1 MKTKNT
7 FLFTFLHTMKK
18 YFFLP
23 LMIFASLM
31 AGHAMNLTEAYHQ
44 FIMEM
49 QKKALTSG
57 VSFESLIK
65 DARYIFTFVPPDG
78 WSSSADQLLVF
89 LMISIILS
97 ALLGIMLFKFVT
109 NKKTVNVYYSLGI
122 KRTDLFISRYL
133 AGAVMILIAVSIP
146 VLVTVFVNIAWFG
159 SSAILW
165 KAAFFHVFHY
175 LVVCLASFTIAAAV
189 SGCIGTMVE
198 SVGFT
203 AILLVFPT
211 VAKIC
216 FENICKSLLNGIP
229 TRSILFTFL
238 EDFEKDILISLD
250 NTALGKFL
258 LNVNLFQLNNDRFFK
273 MGQVLEKNDLK
284 SWAFPSISPYLLWI
298 ALIAVIFVLGVIM
311 FKKRKA
317 EICGFT
323 GKNKFL
329 NSVASALISFFV
341 ISIISVKIENVF
353 VLTLLGILIS
363 FIFFSII
370 ELILTRSLK
379 DYVKAL
385 KIAPVHAVLVILLI
399 STLATGFFG
408 YSKRIPDIEEI
419 ESVRISMPITL
430 TGAKKTNS
438 FDRYEDFKFRQHK
451 DDSDIYNY
459 FYLQTAPNHLMPEMK
474 DKNDIKAVLDIHKA
488 IIDEGKLYKE
498 DDRERTD
505 YSKRTSDVY
514 VAIVYK
520 LKDGTEFTRYYERI
534 SNSNIEKLLKLED
547 SKAWNKYIDDSL
559 KNRDTENTVPLLLSK
574 QMEKKTFIDRNLNKS
589 LLNALAD
596 DIKNLSY
603 ESFWKSDAQ
612 YIGTISIHNDPY
624 FEGSDDIKIQ
634 AELDKQMEV
643 IPADEM
649 IRRMWIKDSKF
660 EYFSFFFDSEAVVI
674 PITSE
679 MKNTVKFLKDNNL
692 YDDLFD
698 ASPVVSAKYVKAVS
712 ATARTQPQDCLAP
725 LFLEFWEK
733 GDAEPFKNND
743 IASSEYVAGGFMP
756 KSAKTTT
763 DQNVIASLL
772 NNAYGLYL
780 DTQGESAYIVEF
792 TRQNGEKTIMYVP
805 SGRVNLE

>member
-7 FLFTFLHTMKK
+7 FLFTFLHAMKK

-23 LMIFASLM
+23 LVIFASLM

-44 FIMEM
+44 FIVAM
-49 QKKALTSG
+49 QAKALNSG

-65 DARYIFTFVPPDG
+65 DARYVFNFVPPEG
-78 WSSSADQLLVF
+78 WSSSADQMLLF
-89 LMISIILS
+89 LIISIIAS
-97 ALLGIMLFKFVT
+97 ALLGIVLFKFVT

-133 AGAVMILIAVSIP
+133 AGAAMILIAVSIP

-159 SSAILW
+159 SSAMLW
-165 KAAFFHVFHY
+165 KAAFFYIFHY

-198 SVGFT
+198 SIGFT
-203 AILLVFPT
+203 AILLAFPT
-211 VAKIC
+211 VATTC
-216 FENICKSLLNGIP
+216 FSNICPALLHGMPAEYIAFDYIDKANESLTLSMDATP
-229 TRSILFTFL
+229 
-238 EDFEKDILISLD
+238 
-250 NTALGKFL
+250 LGKFL
-258 LNVNLFQLNNDRFFK
+258 ANVNLFQLNNKTFFK
-273 MGQVLEKNDLK
+273 MGQVLDKK
-284 SWAFPSISPYLLWI
+284 SLDKWAYPSITPYLLWI
-298 ALIAVIFVLGVIM
+298 VLIAAIFVLGVFM

-317 EICGFT
+317 EICGFA
-323 GKNKFL
+323 GKNKLL

-363 FIFFSII
+363 FLFFSII
-370 ELILTRSLK
+370 ELILTRSFK
-379 DYVKAL
+379 DYVKSL

-408 YSKRIPDIEEI
+408 YSKRMPDIKEI

-430 TGAKKTNS
+430 TGAAKTNS

-459 FYLQTAPNHLMPEMK
+459 FYLQAAPNHLMPEMK
-474 DKNDIKAVLDIHKA
+474 DKNDIKAVLDIHKS

-498 DDRERTD
+498 DDKDRID

-514 VAIVYK
+514 VAIIYK

-534 SNSNIEKLLKLED
+534 SNSNIERLLKLED
-547 SKAWNKYIDDSL
+547 SKAWDKYIDDSL
-559 KNRDTENTVPLLLSK
+559 RNRDTENTVPLLLSK
-574 QMEKKTFIDRNLNKS
+574 QMEKKTFIDRNLNKA

-596 DIKNLSY
+596 DIKEFGY
-603 ESFWKSDAQ
+603 ESFWKSDKE
-612 YIGTISIHNDPY
+612 YLGTISIHNDPY
-624 FEGSDDIKIQ
+624 FEGSDDIEIQ

-660 EYFSFFFDSEAVVI
+660 EYFSFFFDSESVVI

-679 MKNTVKFLKDNNL
+679 MKNTVKFLKDNEL
-692 YDDLFD
+692 YDELFD
-698 ASPVVSAKYVKAVS
+698 ASPIVSAKYVKAVS

-733 GDAEPFKNND
+733 GDAKPFKNND

-763 DQNVIASLL
+763 DKNIIASLL
-772 NNAYGLYL
+772 KNAYGLYL
-780 DTQGESAYIVEF
+780 DVNGESAYIVEF

-805 SGRVNLE
+805 SDRVNLG